1 MRSMNANDTYT
12 QAAIRVAAPIDDP
25 DFPVFSEVM
34 AAAPDPADPD
44 QAILLNV
51 PFLVDGLNFGDIVRL
66 GPEDERGV
74 RPIFEVVHA
83 SGHVHLLAATEE
95 EEDADLI
102 AHLERTFPSYALR
115 IEGARGHVLSISV
128 HPDLESGAVRE
139 AVEAWL
145 GMNLADHEESLA
157 VGPACASQLG
167 PVFWAPRSR
176 PGP

>member
-1 MRSMNANDTYT
+1 MNADATYT
-12 QAAIRVAAPIDDP
+12 EAAIRVAAPVDDP
-25 DFPVFSEVM
+25 DVPVFSEVM

-44 QAILLNV
+44 QAILRNV

-66 GPEDERGV
+66 GPEDEGGV

-95 EEDADLI
+95 GEDVDLI

-115 IEGARGHVLSISV
+115 IEGARRRIVSISV
-128 HPDLESGAVRE
+128 HPDLPADAVRE

-145 GMNLADHEESLA
+145 GIDATDADEGLP
-157 VGPACASQLG
+157 VGRACASELG
-167 PVFWAPRSR
+167 PVFWGLAP
-176 PGP
+176 